1 MILTVAA
8 GRQGSDGAFFAFFA
22 FFGLLPSASAPLV

>member
-8 GRQGSDGAFFAFFA
+8 GRQGSDGAFFAFF
-22 FFGLLPSASAPLV
+22 GLLPSASAPLV